1 MASIGSTNPVI
12 ADQDRIEVSA
22 AQSESA
28 DRELASLV
36 DAHFLPC
43 TRALARLVQTAAPL
57 RDDAFEALF
66 PDRVD

>member
-43 TRALARLVQTAAPL
+43 TRALATAAPL
-57 RDDAFEALF
+57 RDYAFEALF